1 MRALFSLKGLTINHP
16 TLCRSDPIPLDPR
29 DQVFGLL
36 YECHHFYFWFNRT
49 YVITFFFLFGFQE
62 TGIFS
67 TEWYLVG
74 VILFFYKRNQVETS
88 ECYHLTVPLTYFS
101 FLNYWVILCHSNF
114 QSKRPVLHK
123 LLVCQNLKRKD
134 IKKKKKENRR
144 CVDFLTNMKLLWWF
158 FRPPHLY
165 TSK

>member
-16 TLCRSDPIPLDPR
+16 TLYRSDPIPLDPI

-67 TEWYLVG
+67 TEWYLDHIVFLQEKPSRN
-74 VILFFYKRNQVETS
+74 IWMLPLNSSTYLLLFSQLLSDFVSQQ
-88 ECYHLTVPLTYFS
+88 FS
-101 FLNYWVILCHSNF
+101 VKKDQYYTNYWSARIYRERIL
-114 QSKRPVLHK
+114 
-123 LLVCQNLKRKD
+123 
-134 IKKKKKENRR
+134 KKKKENRR